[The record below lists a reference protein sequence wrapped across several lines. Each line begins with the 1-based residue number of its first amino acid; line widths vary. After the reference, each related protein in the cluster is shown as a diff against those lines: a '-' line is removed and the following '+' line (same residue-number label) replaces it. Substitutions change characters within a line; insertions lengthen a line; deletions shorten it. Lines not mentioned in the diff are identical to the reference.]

1 MLGVPSYGYLSRSNA
16 SKLRSRFLPRHIS
29 NSNLLVSD
37 EGKPE
42 GQIQFRS
49 LVAQNALVPSTTGQ
63 KTTFAAGNGFIR
75 DWDECSSTPFLRSA
89 EAGQVVSY
97 DDTESLSLKASFV
110 KKVGMLGVNMW
121 EVDGDTDASDLAKA
135 IRVAMQS

>member
-1 MLGVPSYGYLSRSNA
+1 M
-16 SKLRSRFLPRHIS
+16 
-29 NSNLLVSD
+29 SD